1 MLIWVP
7 FTQVII
13 KTMSEILRPSP
24 EQEEQLLG
32 KTSWEILTKGRHVK
46 GVERQ
51 KPEVREV

>member
-1 MLIWVP
+1 MP